1 LDQAHALVAQS
12 SWTEAATVAAVI
24 ESCDAPRDVRSD
36 AVMRMYRAED
46 YGRYQIK
53 DGMAL
58 EEYDKMLR
66 E

>member
-1 LDQAHALVAQS
+1 M
-12 SWTEAATVAAVI
+12 I